1 MGIPL
6 VCRLGPGKLYP
17 EVKKITMESPSS
29 FEGKGGRRNLLT
41 ALGSLALFS
50 FLVKMVQSKKVVA
63 QPPPAEGSI
72 DRAPEQEGAIDCAP
86 SSPKIAK
93 MLTQDGRLVEVDL
106 SKGRPVK
113 KVTNEELRD
122 WIKSEKL

>member
-1 MGIPL
+1 MQ
-6 VCRLGPGKLYP
+6 
-17 EVKKITMESPSS
+17 SPSS

-41 ALGSLALFS
+41 TLGSLALFS
-50 FLVKMVQSKKVVA
+50 FLVKMVQPKKGVA
-63 QPPPAEGSI
+63 QPPPPEGPI
-72 DRAPEQEGAIDCAP
+72 ERTPTQEGAIDCAP
-86 SSPKIAK
+86 GSPKIAK

-122 WIKSEKL
+122 WIKSDKI

>member
-1 MGIPL
+1 
-6 VCRLGPGKLYP
+6 
-17 EVKKITMESPSS
+17 MESPSS